1 MVPSMR
7 SFKVEWPLA
16 ASEVTLVYVQI
27 PMNKRQISEYFLVT
41 LFPSEM

>member
-1 MVPSMR
+1 MR

-16 ASEVTLVYVQI
+16 ASEVPLVYVQI

-41 LFPSEM
+41 LFPSEK